1 MRLDAKTGTRGL
13 FWNVAT
19 GTLIRYVIWADLPDN
34 PEQEAEFEAFREE
47 PQAALARGVPLSVI
61 RYRGRARLRFVP
73 AAPVFKP
80 KATALRDLAGSLDE
94 ARRQFVR
101 PKLLIVG
108 EECSEPLCHA
118 LASWLVGWER
128 LIEPEIGP
136 DGRAYE
142 RAVTIAAKGYCSAHY
157 RNPVQVSQRGV
168 ESEVEVDCRPQ

>member
-1 MRLDAKTGTRGL
+1 MRLDAKAGVRGL

-19 GTLIRYVIWADLPDN
+19 GQLIRYVIWADLPDD

-47 PQAALARGVPLSVI
+47 PQAALARGVPLSAI

-73 AAPVFKP
+73 AAPVWKP
-80 KATALRDLAGSLDE
+80 KPTAARDLTGSLVE

-118 LASWLVGWER
+118 LASWSVGWER

-142 RAVTIAAKGYCSAHY
+142 RAVTIQAFGYCDKHY

-168 ESEVEVDCRPQ
+168 ESEVPVEVRPE